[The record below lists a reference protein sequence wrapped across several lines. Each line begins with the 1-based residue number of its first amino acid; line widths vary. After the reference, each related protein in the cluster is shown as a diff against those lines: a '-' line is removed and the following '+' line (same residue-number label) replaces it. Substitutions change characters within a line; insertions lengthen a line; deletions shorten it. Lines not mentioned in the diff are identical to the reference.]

1 MAVGTAAISV
11 SPFEAKKTRI
21 AASVIALAS
30 KISRVNLRTRLAGRC
45 VTLLGFMTAL
55 VARTFAGIQNAV
67 CRATVAHRCA

>member
-1 MAVGTAAISV
+1 
-11 SPFEAKKTRI
+11 
-21 AASVIALAS
+21 VIALAS

-55 VARTFAGIQNAV
+55 VTRTFAANQNAV